1 VARAGR
7 PKAELRLTDDER
19 EQLLRWSRR
28 AKSAQSLALRSEIVL
43 ACAGGLDNRQVA
55 AKLGIVAATVGKW
68 RARFVARRLDGLVDE
83 PRPGAPRTIADE
95 QIEAVI
101 VATLE
106 RTPRD
111 ATHWSRASMAAE
123 TGLSRSRIGRIWRE
137 FRLKPHLGDTFKL
150 SSDPLF
156 IEKVRDVVG
165 LYLDPPERALVLCVD
180 DKSGI
185 QALDR
190 SAPVLPMMPGMPE
203 RRTHDYVRSGTTT
216 LFAALDVASAQVIG
230 SLHRRRRAIEFKKFL
245 TKIDAE
251 VPAGLDVHLV
261 CDNLSTHKTPA
272 IARWLQAHPRFHLH
286 FTPTS
291 SSWLNQ
297 VERWFGLLTDKQLR
311 RGVHKNLQALE
322 KDIRTWVTT
331 WNENPRPFAWTK
343 TADEIFERLNAYLQR
358 IPDAGH

>member
-1 VARAGR
+1 VA
-7 PKAELRLTDDER
+7 K
-19 EQLLRWSRR
+19 
-28 AKSAQSLALRSEIVL
+28 
-43 ACAGGLDNRQVA
+43 
-55 AKLGIVAATVGKW
+55 
-68 RARFVARRLDGLVDE
+68 RLDGLRDE

-106 RTPRD
+106 RTPKD

-123 TGLSRSRIGRIWRE
+123 TGLSRSTIGRIWKE
-137 FRLKPHLGDTFKL
+137 FRLKPHLADTFKL
-150 SSDPLF
+150 SNDPLF
-156 IEKVRDVVG
+156 VAKVRDVVG

-180 DKSGI
+180 EKSGI

-216 LFAALDVASAQVIG
+216 LFAALDVASGQVIG
-230 SLHRRRRAIEFKKFL
+230 SLHRRHRAIEFKKFL

-251 VPAGLDVHLV
+251 TPAELDLHLV

-272 IARWLQAHPRFHLH
+272 VTRWLEAHPRFHLH

-311 RGVHKNLQALE
+311 RGVHKNLPALE

-331 WNENPRPFAWTK
+331 WNENPRPFTWTK
-343 TADEIFERLNAYLQR
+343 TADEIFERLNSYLQR
-358 IPDAGH
+358 IPGARH

>member
-1 VARAGR
+1 MGR
-7 PKAELRLTDDER
+7 PTVAVVLPDDER
-19 EQLLRWSRR
+19 ETLLRWSRR
-28 AKSAQSLALRSEIVL
+28 ATSAQSLALRSRIVL
-43 ACAGGLDNRQVA
+43 ACADGLDNKQVA
-55 AKLGIVAATVGKW
+55 AKLGIVPATVGKW
-68 RARFVARRLDGLVDE
+68 RRRFVERRMDGLLDE
-83 PRPGAPRTIADE
+83 PRPGGPRSISDE

-106 RTPRD
+106 RTPKD

-123 TGLSRSRIGRIWRE
+123 TGLSRSTIGRIWRE
-137 FRLKPHLGDTFKL
+137 FRLKPHLVETFKL

-180 DKSGI
+180 EKSGI

-216 LFAALDVASAQVIG
+216 LFAALDVASGQVIG
-230 SLHRRRRAIEFKKFL
+230 SLHRRHRALEFRKFL
-245 TKIDAE
+245 TKIDTE
-251 VPAGLDVHLV
+251 VPDELDVHLV

-272 IARWLQAHPRFHLH
+272 ITRWLDAHPRFHLH

-311 RGVHKNLQALE
+311 RGAHKSLPALE
-322 KDIRTWVTT
+322 KDIRTWVIT
-331 WNENPRPFAWTK
+331 WNENPRPFVWLK
-343 TADEIFERLNAYLQR
+343 TADEIFERLNTYLQR
-358 IPDAGH
+358 IPGAGH

>member
-1 VARAGR
+1 VARTGR

-28 AKSAQSLALRSEIVL
+28 AKSAQSLALRSKIVL

-55 AKLGIVAATVGKW
+55 AKLGIVAATVSKW

-83 PRPGAPRTIADE
+83 PRPGAPRRIADE

-106 RTPRD
+106 RTPKD

-123 TGLSRSRIGRIWRE
+123 TGLSRSTIGRIWRE

-203 RRTHDYVRSGTTT
+203 RRTHDYLRSGTTT

-322 KDIRTWVTT
+322 KDIRTWVTI
-331 WNENPRPFAWTK
+331 WNEHPRPFA
-343 TADEIFERLNAYLQR
+343 
-358 IPDAGH
+358 

>member
-1 VARAGR
+1 MARTGR
-7 PKAELRLTDDER
+7 PKAVLELADEER

-28 AKSAQSLALRSEIVL
+28 AKSAQSLALRSKIVL
-43 ACAGGLDNRQVA
+43 ACAQGLDNTEVA
-55 AKLGIVAATVGKW
+55 VRLGVVPATVSKW
-68 RARFVARRLDGLVDE
+68 RRRFVERRLDGLLDE
-83 PRPGAPRTIADE
+83 PRPGGPRSISDE
-95 QIEAVI
+95 QIEAVL

-106 RTPRD
+106 RTPKD
-111 ATHWSRASMAAE
+111 ATHWSRASMAAQS
-123 TGLSRSRIGRIWRE
+123 GLSRSTIGRIWSA
-137 FRLKPHLGDTFKL
+137 FNLKPHLVDTFKL
-150 SSDPLF
+150 SSDPQF

-180 DKSGI
+180 EKTQI

-203 RRTHDYVRSGTTT
+203 RRTHDYVRSGVTT
-216 LFAALDVASAQVIG
+216 LFAALDVASGQVIG
-230 SLHRRRRAIEFKKFL
+230 SVHRRHRAIEFRKFL
-245 TKIDAE
+245 AKIDTE
-251 VPAGLDVHLV
+251 VPGDLEIHLI

-272 IARWLQAHPRFHLH
+272 IAKWLQTHPRFHLH

-311 RGVHKNLQALE
+311 RSTHKSVQALE

-331 WNENPRPFAWTK
+331 WNENPKPFVWTK
-343 TADEIFERLNAYLQR
+343 TADEIFERLNTYLQR
-358 IPDAGH
+358 IPGAGH

>member
-1 VARAGR
+1 VARTGR
-7 PKAELRLTDDER
+7 PKAELTLTDDER
-19 EQLLRWSRR
+19 DQLVRWSRR
-28 AKSAQSLALRSEIVL
+28 AKSAQFLAVRSKIVL
-43 ACAGGLDNRQVA
+43 ACAQGLDNKQVA
-55 AKLGIVAATVGKW
+55 AKLGVVPATVSKW
-68 RARFVARRLDGLVDE
+68 RRRFVDKRLDGLLDE
-83 PRPGAPRTIADE
+83 PRPGGPRSISDD

-106 RTPRD
+106 RTPKD
-111 ATHWSRASMAAE
+111 ATHWSRASMATE
-123 TGLSRSRIGRIWRE
+123 TGLSRSTIGRIWRE
-137 FRLKPHLGDTFKL
+137 FRLKPHLVDTFKL

-180 DKSGI
+180 EKSQI

-203 RRTHDYVRSGTTT
+203 RRTHDYLRSGTTT
-216 LFAALDVASAQVIG
+216 LFAALDVASGQVIG
-230 SLHRRRRAIEFKKFL
+230 SLHRRHRAIEFRKFL
-245 TKIDAE
+245 AKIDAE
-251 VPAGLDVHLV
+251 VPAELDVHLI

-272 IARWLQAHPRFHLH
+272 VMRWLNAHPRFHLH

-311 RGVHKNLQALE
+311 RGVHKSLQALE
-322 KDIRTWVTT
+322 KDIRTWVKI
-331 WNENPRPFAWTK
+331 WNDNPRPFTWTK
-343 TADEIFERLNAYLQR
+343 TADEIFERLNSYLQR
-358 IPDAGH
+358 IPGAGH